1 MNRQEITQFA
11 LEETQ
16 KNSFEK
22 MSMQSLADKFGVK
35 KASFYYHFPSKN
47 ALAIAVVN
55 EAKQRLE
62 QYFEQFLEHSI
73 SQQLDAYIRVFSVYM
88 QPIEQLCPGVGF
100 ITTWSSQPDE
110 VKDAVSALYQTHQ
123 HHLTKLIDMGKT
135 QGEFNTQEGTT
146 VLAESIFCLLQG
158 SLLTARVTGSTNVFT
173 SVRSSVF
180 ALVGEM
186 KQ

>member
-1 MNRQEITQFA
+1 MNRQEITLFA

-47 ALAIAVVN
+47 ALAVAVID

-62 QYFEQFLEHSI
+62 QYFEQFSKRATSRQLE
-73 SQQLDAYIRVFSVYM
+73 AYIRVFSVHM

-110 VKDAVSALYQTHQ
+110 VKEAVSALYQTH
-123 HHLTKLIDMGKT
+123 HNHLTKLIDMGKMR
-135 QGEFNTQEGTT
+135 GEFKTQESTNE
-146 VLAESIFCLLQG
+146 LAESIFCLLQG
-158 SLLTARVTGSTNVFT
+158 SLLTARVTASKNVFS
-173 SVRSSVF
+173 SVRCSIY
-180 ALVGEM
+180 ALVGVIS
-186 KQ
+186 